1 MACCI
6 QIKKRGLSMS
16 STLSPTQSKFSP
28 RWAIPSLEISAQHD
42 LKNARVSNKP
52 LSLGRAVFRFAIA
65 FCLGVA
71 ATSGWQSYGDA
82 AREMIANWSEQLGWL
97 APAPDTHASRIIAP
111 TAVVAPSPDL
121 AELKTMSLGL
131 AIVRQDLDQLIASQ
145 GQMARE
151 ITKLQ
156 AAEQDVLQTISEPLA
171 RSPAAPTP

>member
-1 MACCI
+1 
-6 QIKKRGLSMS
+6 MS
-16 STLSPTQSKFSP
+16 FTVSPTQSKFSP
-28 RWAIPSLEISAQHD
+28 RWAIPSLEISAQHE
-42 LKNARVSNKP
+42 
-52 LSLGRAVFRFAIA
+52 
-65 FCLGVA
+65 
-71 ATSGWQSYGDA
+71 QSYGDA
-82 AREMIANWSEQLGWL
+82 AREMIANWSEQLAWL

-156 AAEQDVLQTISEPLA
+156 ATEQDVLQTISEPLP